1 MPNDES
7 KVRML
12 GSNRRK
18 ILMQGETQHPAID
31 AKEYSEEEAVEMW
44 KKVGKIG
51 AEIREKVAAE
61 VKPGKSV
68 MELCNLAD
76 DLIKKAGVKPSFPM
90 NVSINDV
97 AAHYTSPIG
106 DETIIPET
114 GVVKIDIGVSIDG
127 FISDTATSIDLDG
140 TYADLVDATKEALN
154 AAIELM
160 RAGANT
166 GPIGGVIEK
175 TITEKGFTPVKEL
188 RGHSIERYVVHGQK
202 AVPNIFIEN
211 GDILE
216 AGEIVAIEPFATT
229 GLGGL
234 QEDISRV
241 NIFRILP
248 FKVPLRTKPARKI
261 QQLAIHEFGG
271 MPFAERWLVEHG
283 LKNAEIRIG
292 MRELRK
298 AGALHEY
305 HVLRATEK
313 DAIISQ
319 HEHTMLITSDGA
331 EVTTRL

>member
-1 MPNDES
+1 
-7 KVRML
+7 ML

-18 ILMQGETQHPAID
+18 ILMQGEIQHPAIKV
-31 AKEYSEEEAVEMW
+31 KEYSEDEAVEMW
-44 KKVGKIG
+44 KKVGKLG
-51 AEIREKVAAE
+51 AEIREKVASS
-61 VKPGKSV
+61 VKPGKPV
-68 MELCNLAD
+68 MEICNLAD
-76 DLIKKAGVKPSFPM
+76 ELISKAEVKPSFPV
-90 NVSINDV
+90 NISINDV

-106 DETIIPET
+106 DELLVPDT

-127 FISDTATSIDLDG
+127 FISDTATSVDLDG
-140 TYADLVDATKEALN
+140 KYTELVEATKAALE

-160 RAGANT
+160 RPGANT

-175 TITEKGFTPVKEL
+175 TITERGFTPVKEL

-202 AVPNIFIEN
+202 AVPNIFIEK
-211 GDILE
+211 GDVLE
-216 AGEIVAIEPFATT
+216 EGEVIAVEPFATT

-234 QEDISRV
+234 QEDLSRV

-248 FKVPLRTKPARKI
+248 FKVPLRTKPARRI

-271 MPFAERWLVEHG
+271 MPFAERWLLKYG
-283 LKNAEIRIG
+283 LKSSEIRVG

-313 DAIISQ
+313 DAVISQ
-319 HEHTMLITSDGA
+319 HEHTMIITSDGA

>member
-1 MPNDES
+1 
-7 KVRML
+7 
-12 GSNRRK
+12 
-18 ILMQGETQHPAID
+18 MQGETQHPAIKV
-31 AKEYSEEEAVEMW
+31 KEYSDEEALEMW
-44 KKVGKIG
+44 RKVGKIG
-51 AEIREKVAAE
+51 AQIRDQVAAAI
-61 VKPGKSV
+61 KPGKPV
-68 MELCNLAD
+68 MEICNLAD
-76 DLIKKAGVKPSFPM
+76 ELIRKADVKPSFPV
-90 NVSINDV
+90 NISINDV

-106 DETIIPET
+106 DELLVPEF

-127 FISDTATSIDLDG
+127 FISDTATSVDLDG
-140 TYADLVDATKEALN
+140 RYSKLVSATKEALN

-160 RAGANT
+160 RPGANT

-175 TITEKGFTPVKEL
+175 TISDHGFTPVKEL

-216 AGEIVAIEPFATT
+216 EGDIIAVEPFATT

-234 QEDISRV
+234 QEDLSRV

-271 MPFAERWLVEHG
+271 MPFAERWLLTHG
-283 LKNAEIRIG
+283 LKSSEIRVG

-319 HEHTMLITSDGA
+319 HEHTMIITPDGA
-331 EVTTRL
+331 EVTTNV